1 MSRITNKIAEDVANL
16 MVQSKQEEINLKK
29 EELKE
34 YVTRI
39 YRKSLPKEIL
49 NIYEKYPEYM
59 IHCSS
64 VQLTGKGFNHEYVNI
79 HSSPAR
85 KDYYTV
91 INIKEEEDIN
101 KIRNLYD
108 HIKESNKNIK
118 VLKLDI
124 ENALKNL
131 RTYKKVESEFPEAFK
146 HLPNKVSAEVSIC
159 LKSIKD
165 RL

>member
-39 YRKSLPKEIL
+39 YRKSLPKEIMD
-49 NIYEKYPEYM
+49 IYEKYPGYM
-59 IHCSS
+59 IHCNL
-64 VQLTGKGFNHEYVNI
+64 VQLSGKGFNHEYVNI

-91 INIKEEEDIN
+91 INIDDEDAD
-101 KIRNLYD
+101 KVKNLYD
-108 HIKESNKNIK
+108 HIKDSNKNIK
-118 VLKLDI
+118 ALKRDI

-146 HLPNKVSAEVSIC
+146 HLPDKVSTEVSIC